1 MNDATPRAL
10 TARLRAATR
19 TLHTEAERAG
29 VMRKLLRGTLER
41 RSYIALLRNL
51 HAIYATLESA
61 LTRHA
66 TLPALA
72 AFPFA
77 SLRRAGALAADLAV
91 VGDVEWAGTHPLRPA
106 AVDYVERLTEI
117 DRAAPALLLAH
128 AYTRYLGDLNGGQRL
143 RDIAARAYGLQ
154 DGRGTAFYDFGST
167 AEVDARIEAFRDAL
181 DRAPID
187 AGTSDAIVAEAQ
199 RAFALHVRL
208 FEELAGG

>member
-1 MNDATPRAL
+1 MRDL
-10 TARLRAATR
+10 
-19 TLHTEAERAG
+19 LH
-29 VMRKLLRGTLER
+29 GTLDR
-41 RSYIALLRNL
+41 RNYIALLRNL
-51 HAIYATLESA
+51 HAIYTALEGA

-91 VGDVEWAGTHPLRPA
+91 LGNGDRAATHPLCAA
-106 AVDYVERLTEI
+106 AVDYVERLAEI

-167 AEVDARIEAFRDAL
+167 ADVAASIAAFRGAL

-187 AGTSDAIVAEAQ
+187 AGTADTIVAEAQ

-208 FEELAGG
+208 FEELAAG